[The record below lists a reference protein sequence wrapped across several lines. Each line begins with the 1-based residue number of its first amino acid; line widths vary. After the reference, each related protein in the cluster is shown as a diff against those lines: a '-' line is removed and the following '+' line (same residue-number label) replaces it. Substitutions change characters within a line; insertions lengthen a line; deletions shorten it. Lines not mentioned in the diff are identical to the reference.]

1 MSLSNSILVN
11 YSERTNGGTTRAI
24 YKLDD
29 KIYTSDLTSVGAGTC
44 LALEDGDAA
53 DVQFFYSPTI
63 GGLCTVKACT
73 LLSDKQEIDGF
84 TEDDQPHKWL
94 TMHTLTCSNRES
106 IDINRPEL
114 HSGWG
119 FTESRDVVPGAQP
132 QDPLLRR
139 RGNLTLQDPDQDYSS
154 TIGNVEPTFQ
164 MIKVGNDAAGD
175 GQDATCTQI
184 DWSRVLPFLRASQ
197 VLPKI
202 PKLKLVH
209 QYDKTFSN
217 YVNPEEVAPGALQ
230 LFNLNPLLLSN
241 EVLGMELTADSYTT
255 RFGRIKSDHGM
266 LLPAVAENQNGITKY
281 NCTAFNGQYVDNL
294 YFWTTADPAGA
305 NITVPNENRSRA
317 MYKEEIQIMVNGFPL
332 LPLDGIT
339 QEAEK
344 MLFMHRTKGNF
355 NAPLACFMSSLATTA
370 NNLVFDNATSVWTG
384 NMSCTGVHI
393 GAVIDRLQIIHQR
406 QNIAALTPDQG
417 AAATLDLYAECITEV
432 TTPANG
438 NPALVTVAY

>member
-11 YSERTNGGTTRAI
+11 YSERTNGGNTRAI

-29 KIYTSDLTSVGAGTC
+29 KIYTSDLTSVGAGSYTRI
-44 LALEDGDAA
+44 AEAPQNA
-53 DVQFFYSPTI
+53 QFFYSPTI
-63 GGLCTVKACT
+63 GGLCTIKACT

-84 TEDDQPHKWL
+84 TADDQLQKWL

-119 FTESRDVVPGAQP
+119 FTESRGVVPENQ
-132 QDPLLRR
+132 RKK
-139 RGNLTLQDPDQDYSS
+139 GNLTLQDPDVDYSS
-154 TIGNVEPTFQ
+154 EIDGAEPTFQ
-164 MIKVGNDAAGD
+164 MIQLGNDTVGD
-175 GQDATCTQI
+175 GQDVTCTQI
-184 DWSRVLPFLRASQ
+184 DWSRVLPFLRASS

-202 PKLKLVH
+202 PKLRLVH
-209 QYDKTFSN
+209 QYDQTFSN
-217 YVNPEEVAPGALQ
+217 YVNTNELTPAQASLAS
-230 LFNLNPLLLSN
+230 LNPLLLSN
-241 EVLGMELTADSYTT
+241 EVLGMEMTADSYTT
-255 RFGRIKSDHGM
+255 RFGKIKTDHGM
-266 LLPAVAENQNGITKY
+266 RLPAVAGDNPVSTKY

-294 YFWTTADPAGA
+294 YFWTSPDPAGA
-305 NITVPNENRSRA
+305 PATVPNIYRSRA
-317 MYKEEIQIMVNGFPL
+317 MRDEKIQIMVNGFPL
-332 LPLDGIT
+332 LPLNGIE

-355 NAPLACFMSSLATTA
+355 NAPLACFMSQLATTG
-370 NNLVFDNATSVWTG
+370 NNLVFDAFTSVWTS

-393 GAVIDRLQIIHQR
+393 GAVIDRLQIIYER
-406 QNIAALTPDQG
+406 TEGNGEDQG
-417 AAATLDLYAECITEV
+417 LEAILDLYAECITEV

>member
-11 YSERTNGGTTRAI
+11 YSERTNGGNTRAI

-44 LALEDGDAA
+44 MKLDDEAAALQ
-53 DVQFFYSPTI
+53 VFYSPTI
-63 GGLCTVKACT
+63 GGLCTIKACT

-84 TEDDQPHKWL
+84 TADDQLQKWL

-119 FTESRDVVPGAQP
+119 FTEARNFIGPPEEGEPNQ
-132 QDPLLRR
+132 RNK
-139 RGNLTLQDPDQDYSS
+139 GNLTLQDPDVDYSS
-154 TIGNVEPTFQ
+154 VIAGNEPTFQ
-164 MIKVGNDAAGD
+164 MVRLGNDAVGD
-175 GQDATCTQI
+175 GQEATCTQI
-184 DWSRVLPFLRASQ
+184 DWSRVLPFLRASS

-202 PKLKLVH
+202 PKLRLVH
-209 QYDKTFSN
+209 QYDQTFSN
-217 YVNPEEVAPGALQ
+217 YLNPNAAAQGDLN
-230 LFNLNPLLLSN
+230 LFSLNPLLLSN
-241 EVLGMELTADSYTT
+241 EVLGMEMTADSYTT
-255 RFGRIKSDHGM
+255 RFGKIKSDHGM
-266 LLPAVAENQNGITKY
+266 LLPAVVGDNPVSIKY

-294 YFWTTADPAGA
+294 YFWTTADADAAPA
-305 NITVPNENRSRA
+305 NVPNIYRSRA
-317 MYKEEIQIMVNGFPL
+317 MRNEKIQIMVNGFPL
-332 LPLDGIT
+332 LPLNGIE

-355 NAPLACFMSSLATTA
+355 NAPLACFMSQLVTTP
-370 NNLVFDNATSVWTG
+370 NNLVFDAATSNWTS

-393 GAVIDRLQIIHQR
+393 GAVIDRLQIIYER
-406 QNIAALTPDQG
+406 TEGNAEDQG
-417 AAATLDLYAECITEV
+417 LDAVLDLYAECITEV